1 MIPGL
6 VRVPG
11 WRGLRGSQ
19 WSDSVGR
26 MDGRTWGAAE
36 VGNFRQVA
44 VGAAAHTAPGCNAAP
59 GRGASGRAFCKG
71 VTVGGVSIAS
81 EGGER
86 GRLLAVIECGLRGA
100 ESQRS
105 VEVEYGLHS
114 CQAGLVLLA

>member
-11 WRGLRGSQ
+11 GRGLSGSQ
-19 WSDSVGR
+19 WTGSVGIV
-26 MDGRTWGAAE
+26 DGRTWGAAE
-36 VGNFRQVA
+36 VGNLRHVA
-44 VGAAAHTAPGCNAAP
+44 VGAATYTAPGCDAAP
-59 GRGASGRAFCKG
+59 GGGASGWAFRKG

-86 GRLLAVIECGLRGA
+86 GRLLAVVECGLRGG
-100 ESQRS
+100 ENQRS